1 MLTKQINM
9 NTVLWIA
16 QGILAAMF
24 LMGGMMKLFQP
35 IEKIVQSGPW
45 AARKPA
51 SLVRTIGV
59 AEISGALGLILPML
73 LDILPILTP
82 IAACALGLIMILA
95 AMEHAKFK
103 ENKMIPVN
111 LFLLVLCIFVAYGRF

>member
-1 MLTKQINM
+1 MH
-9 NTVLWIA
+9 TVLWIA
-16 QGILAAMF
+16 QGLLAAMF

-35 IEKIVQSGPW
+35 IEKIAQSGPW

-51 SLVRTIGV
+51 SLVRMIGA
-59 AEISGALGLILPML
+59 AEVSGALGLILPML
-73 LDILPILTP
+73 LGVLPILTP

-103 ENKMIPVN
+103 EHKVIPVN
-111 LFLLVLCIFVAYGRF
+111 LVLLALCVLVAVGRF